1 MNLPLRGVAIYNPAL
16 LSKEELIAQ
25 FIARR
30 PLLETILTDLR
41 KQDRPD
47 HRILIGPRGMGKTTL
62 LRRIHF
68 AVEDDPVLSK
78 RWMALPFPEEQYN
91 LTRLSDFYLNC
102 IDALGDALVHLGRTG
117 EAEALDRL
125 RDALPD
131 GNEDVRA
138 DGALKLLLS
147 TADRLGRKLI
157 LLIDNL
163 EMVLDRLTAWEWNLR
178 ELLGHDARLCVIGA
192 SAYTPDQTYEYGKA
206 FYEFFR
212 IHELRP
218 LNETEARQV
227 LLHLADVR
235 KAPQIARVVNEEPAR
250 VRTLLTLAGGNPR
263 TLVQLYAVLAQS
275 SEGDARSDLERLL
288 DECTPIYKAKFEAL
302 SVQSQQIV
310 DAVALHW
317 HPVTVSDV
325 GAITR
330 LDPNVISSQVNRLFK
345 EGLLEAV
352 QAAEGNRKTYQIA
365 ERFFNIW
372 YLMRASRRVRQRLI
386 WLVESL
392 RLIYGQDE
400 LPAHARHRLSA
411 TLPDGA
417 GHRVRDAEYRMAL
430 AQAVE
435 DKALRR
441 ALVSS
446 ALRPWADVD
455 GVSDKTAE
463 LLELAPGD
471 VEAKPIAD
479 RHKAMAGLRKTILK
493 ARVKMKGWDAE
504 KFWQLLGGSDI
515 PLRQKLA
522 VVEKLETSSPKVIK
536 ARTAAL
542 GERERNLKKT
552 LRCDVALVAYQR
564 AIRDGHI
571 EDMED
576 VDGTEGAALTLQ
588 CPELKTMAI
597 AASLNRAETPP
608 PGLLEELEKA
618 LEQTPTVSFGWLALA
633 QALAAKSEDVNPSN
647 DRVESAFRRAL
658 DNDPGYA
665 LPWRHYGV
673 WLLRRGG
680 ADRRPMA
687 EAALRKATELA
698 PEDADSWYWLGQ
710 AIFKVHGRH
719 AEAERAF
726 RRATDLDP
734 EDAPSWRNLGVHLKE
749 ANGIEAERAIRR
761 AIELE
766 PEESLYWSDLGD
778 VLEAHGRYP
787 EAAEA
792 YRRAATLDPPWE
804 WAWLDLGDVLEEHL
818 DKPEE
823 AEAAYRSGVCAKDT
837 DVRQHALWN
846 LTWHR
851 YVRGIIDAETERLAR
866 EMVSSGSD
874 AGDTLLLASILVAR
888 GAWDESLRL
897 ARSVLPRAAAEE
909 HVIWWG
915 RIVTF
920 FSEVVRAKG
929 AAAAIQV
936 LHDLGFAE
944 RWLPLHAAL
953 VAVRDGDRALQ
964 AFAPEVRRPAETLL
978 AALTGREPAPP
989 GDAASA
995 EALPFA
1001 ATAPVAS
1008 PSPVPADDK
1017 VLSARRSPGPSGL
1030 DVASPSPA
1038 KALSANRSPGPSKL
1052 EVASS
1057 SPGPADDKALSVPH
1071 SGPSTL
1077 GATGRLPRE
1086 AQVRPR
1092 DGRAARP
1099 RSGARKLS
1107 RTPAHKA

>member
-25 FIARR
+25 FIARK
-30 PLLETILTDLR
+30 PLLETILTELR

-62 LRRIHF
+62 LRRIQF
-68 AVEDDPVLSK
+68 AVEDDPVLSN
-78 RWMALPFPEEQYN
+78 RWVALPFPEEQYN

-102 IDALGDALVHLGRTG
+102 VDAMGDALVHLGRAE
-117 EAEALDRL
+117 EAEGLDRL

-147 TADRLGRKLI
+147 MADKLKRKLI

-163 EMVLDRLTAWEWNLR
+163 EMVLDRLAAWEWNLR
-178 ELLGHDARLCVIGA
+178 ELLGHDGRLCIVGA
-192 SAYTPDQTYEYGKA
+192 SAFTPEPTYQYGKA

-212 IHELRP
+212 VHELRP
-218 LNETEARQV
+218 LSETEARQV

-235 KAPQIARVVNEEPAR
+235 KAPQIAKIVNEEPAR

-302 SVQSQQIV
+302 SVQAQQIV

-317 HPVTVSDV
+317 HPVTVADI
-325 GAITR
+325 AAMTR

-345 EGLLEAV
+345 DGLIEAV
-352 QAAEGNRKTYQIA
+352 QAVEGNRKTYQIA

-411 TLPDGA
+411 ALPDGT

-435 DKALRR
+435 DKALKR

-455 GVSDKTAE
+455 GLSDRTAE

-479 RHKAMAGLRKTILK
+479 RHRAMAGLRKKILN

-504 KFWQLLGGSDI
+504 RFWQLLGGSEMS
-515 PLRQKLA
+515 LNQKIALA
-522 VVEKLETSSPKVIK
+522 EKLEKSSPKTIK
-536 ARTAAL
+536 TWIAGL
-542 GERERNLKKT
+542 GERERDLKKI

-564 AIRDGHI
+564 AIREGHI
-571 EDMED
+571 EDMTD
-576 VDGTEGAALTLQ
+576 VDGAEGAALALE
-588 CPELKTMAI
+588 CPELGTVAV
-597 AASLNRAETPP
+597 AASLIRAKTPP
-608 PGLLEELEKA
+608 PGLLEKLENA

-633 QALAAKSEDVNPSN
+633 QELATRSKDEDASN
-647 DRVESAFRRAL
+647 DRAESAFRRAL
-658 DNDPGYA
+658 DIDPGYA
-665 LPWRHYGV
+665 LPWRHYGA
-673 WLLRRGG
+673 WLLRPGG

-698 PEDADSWYWLGQ
+698 PEDAFSWDLLGE
-710 AIFKVHGRH
+710 AISGVEDCD

-726 RRATDLDP
+726 RRATELAPD
-734 EDAPSWRNLGVHLKE
+734 DADFWSHLGKHLTHSD
-749 ANGIEAERAIRR
+749 AVEAEQAVRR
-761 AIELE
+761 AIEIE
-766 PEESLYWSDLGD
+766 PETSLYWADLGG
-778 VLEAHGRYP
+778 VLEARGRFQ
-787 EAAEA
+787 EAVEA
-792 YRRAATLDPPWE
+792 YRRAVTLNPPRD
-804 WAWLDLGDVLEEHL
+804 WAWLKLGRILENHL
-818 DKPEE
+818 DQPEE
-823 AEAAYRSGVCAKDT
+823 AEAAYRSGVRAKDT
-837 DVRQHALWN
+837 HLHPYALWW
-846 LTWHR
+846 LTRNR
-851 YVRGIIDAETERLAR
+851 YRRGIVDAETEQFAR
-866 EMVSSGSD
+866 ALVTSESD
-874 AGDTLLLASILVAR
+874 AGDTLLLASILVRR
-888 GAWDESLRL
+888 GAWDEPLRL
-897 ARSVLPRAAAEE
+897 VQSVLPRATAEE
-909 HVIWWG
+909 HVASWG
-915 RIVTF
+915 MIVVF

-929 AAAAIQV
+929 AAVAIQV

-944 RWLPLHAAL
+944 RWLPLRAAL
-953 VAVRDGDRALQ
+953 IAVRDGDRALL

-978 AALTGREPAPP
+978 ARLTGREPAPQN
-989 GDAASA
+989 DAASSD
-995 EALPFA
+995 ALPFD

-1008 PSPVPADDK
+1008 PSP
-1017 VLSARRSPGPSGL
+1017 
-1030 DVASPSPA
+1030 AS
-1038 KALSANRSPGPSKL
+1038 
-1052 EVASS
+1052 VASS
-1057 SPGPADDKALSVPH
+1057 SPAPAGRSALPVQSS
-1071 SGPSTL
+1071 SGPSRSK
-1077 GATGRLPRE
+1077 ATERPPNPAKPGR
-1086 AQVRPR
+1086 
-1092 DGRAARP
+1092 
-1099 RSGARKLS
+1099 SARKLS